1 MRDVIHTDDAP
12 AAVGPYSQAILAG
25 GLVWCSGQIALD
37 PATGVL
43 VTGGVEAETRRVL
56 QNLQAVLQAAGSD
69 IDRVV
74 KATLYLVDMADF
86 EVVNRL
92 YGEMFGESPPA
103 RVCIQVSRLPKDAR
117 IELDAV
123 ALPKG

>member
-1 MRDVIHTDDAP
+1 MRDVIHTNDAP
-12 AAVGPYSQAILAG
+12 AAVGPYSQAIMAG

-43 VTGGVEAETRRVL
+43 VTGGVENETRRVL

-74 KATLYLVDMADF
+74 KTTLYLVDMADF
-86 EVVNRL
+86 EAVNRL